1 MDHETRKPSKL
12 TPGKSKQD
20 GGHRESA
27 TSSCSKQLVRKAKL
41 SLQKSHK
48 RGRRNLISTLT
59 AADLNDTDDFKSART
74 LTDGCKTNRQTAE
87 RQNNVKR
94 GQTCVDTHKT
104 DKKNDLRSG
113 QTSVDTHKTDKKNDL
128 RSGQTFSNRQRMPL
142 GSDGDSRDV
151 AKVVGESTSVST
163 VCPACEEI
171 LNKEEFTDHIKTCL
185 QQFAHKH
192 ERDGCGKKIFN
203 FFACWNFTVTD
214 NGYKNIS
221 HSLNAFI
228 PVSLSLLQEQLLLT
242 FPVISI

>member
-20 GGHRESA
+20 GGPRESA

-74 LTDGCKTNRQTAE
+74 LTDGRKTNRQTAE

-94 GQTCVDTHKT
+94 GQTCVDTHKTDKKNDLRSGQTSVDTHET

-151 AKVVGESTSVST
+151 ANVVGESTSVST

-192 ERDGCGKKIFN
+192 ERDGCGKNIFY
-203 FFACWNFTVTD
+203 FSACWNFTVTD
-214 NGYKNIS
+214 NGYK
-221 HSLNAFI
+221 
-228 PVSLSLLQEQLLLT
+228 T
-242 FPVISI
+242 FPTV

>member
-74 LTDGCKTNRQTAE
+74 LTDGRKTNRQTAE

-94 GQTCVDTHKT
+94 GQTCF
-104 DKKNDLRSG
+104 
-113 QTSVDTHKTDKKNDL
+113 DTHKTDKKNDL

-151 AKVVGESTSVST
+151 ANVVGESTSVST

-192 ERDGCGKKIFN
+192 ERDGCGKKIFY
-203 FFACWNFTVTD
+203 FSACWNFTVTD